1 MNRPWPAAYGRL
13 LGARLLL
20 RSYFFLPYIVLY
32 ARQVGVSLGT
42 LLVIE
47 AVFALLIVLVDLPA
61 GLLADRIGP
70 RQALAVGAGMEG
82 AAALLLGC
90 WPHALVFWLVQPLFA
105 AATALTQGSDAG
117 LAGALLRRTG
127 RAAEFESGERLFQ
140 AGALGWNAVVFAA
153 ASAFSLISLR
163 ATFVASGIVLCL
175 TVGLVLTVP
184 DVRGAAPD
192 GERPGPTAQLT
203 GVVRA
208 VREAAGLRW
217 DLTAMVLTGTAFS
230 ILLYLMPVYVVAAGI
245 DERLVGLVAAAVA
258 LGAALLLHLAP
269 GGLGTGTVVLAAVA
283 ASAALAST
291 SVTLVLA
298 GILVVQCAQGRL
310 LPSYRALVLR
320 DLADR
325 GDATAMSVVTTASSL
340 GFAVLAPF
348 LGILVARLRPD
359 GLALVCALLFSCAGA
374 TLLIRSG
381 AVRSRRAPAP
391 AGEKEG
397 AV

>member
-1 MNRPWPAAYGRL
+1 MNRPWPAAYARL

-47 AVFALLIVLVDLPA
+47 AVFALLIVLMDLPA
-61 GLLADRIGP
+61 GLFADRIGP
-70 RQALAVGAGMEG
+70 RQALAIGAGMEG

-117 LAGALLRRTG
+117 LAGALLRRAG
-127 RAAEFESGERLFQ
+127 RGAEFESGERLFQ

-175 TVGLVLTVP
+175 TVALALSVP
-184 DVRGAAPD
+184 DARSATND
-192 GERPGPTAQLT
+192 DERPGLVAQLT
-203 GVVRA
+203 GVGRA
-208 VREAAGLRW
+208 VRDTAGLRW

-230 ILLYLMPVYVVAAGI
+230 ILLYLTPVYVVGAGI

-258 LGAALLLHLAP
+258 LGAALLLHTAP
-269 GGLGTGTVVLAAVA
+269 DGLGTGTVVLAAVA
-283 ASAALAST
+283 ASAALASA
-291 SVTLVLA
+291 SVALVLA

-348 LGILVARLRPD
+348 LGILVARLEPD

-374 TLLIRSG
+374 TLL
-381 AVRSRRAPAP
+381 VRMRTARRWRTGAP
-391 AGEKEG
+391 AGRQEG